1 MFSGG
6 DVQQPEILRCAQND
20 NKNVI
25 LRSVATKNLLVERSI
40 AGNSRSFAALRA
52 WPEPAEGMTARFA

>member
-20 NKNVI
+20 NQNVI
-25 LRSVATKNLLVERSI
+25 PTSHGDE
-40 AGNSRSFAALRA
+40 
-52 WPEPAEGMTARFA
+52 EPAFGNTLIFRESRFFLPPWRESECHD